1 MNKLLYGEKRAIVS
15 NTETL
20 NVIQAISRGIIFC
33 HNMLL
38 YEERE
43 KYFFWRII
51 GRLKNLCLYFTLPEL
66 FIKIIVFQA
75 SLNQKDKLDKELKK
89 NYELYKKEY
98 YYRSEFDF
106 NNQLTE
112 LKKENP
118 WLKNIYS
125 DTLQGVAISLNKAII
140 SYRKHGFG
148 FPVYKKID
156 HEKNKIPDVGIL
168 VKKGSSQ
175 LNTIEN
181 YNSNNK
187 LKRIKFN
194 YYFKL
199 LDESLDNKRSYIW
212 IYFIDHRDLKELK
225 REYRESYMINLSKG
239 KNLSISFASFENKD
253 VKEKK
258 IKKVVGIDRN
268 ANKKNWLQLDN
279 GYTFK
284 PPSNKK
290 GQDILE
296 KLDKRKKILDKKLKI
311 KYKQNKKL
319 RYDKDNK
326 KWYLTKNYLKLV
338 DKLNKIYD
346 KQTNIRKDRHH
357 YMSTQIVRRYD
368 KIVIEDL
375 KLKNMTKS
383 SKGDINNP
391 GKNVKAKSKLNKTIL
406 NAGLGMSSQFLEYK
420 TKYSGKKLIKIDPK
434 NTSLTCRQCGH
445 VDKKNRKSR
454 DIFKCIKCSYTVEA
468 DLNSARNI
476 KSKS

>member
-1 MNKLLYGEKRAIVS
+1 
-15 NTETL
+15 
-20 NVIQAISRGIIFC
+20 
-33 HNMLL
+33 
-38 YEERE
+38 
-43 KYFFWRII
+43 
-51 GRLKNLCLYFTLPEL
+51 
-66 FIKIIVFQA
+66 
-75 SLNQKDKLDKELKK
+75 
-89 NYELYKKEY
+89 
-98 YYRSEFDF
+98 
-106 NNQLTE
+106 
-112 LKKENP
+112 
-118 WLKNIYS
+118 
-125 DTLQGVAISLNKAII
+125 
-140 SYRKHGFG
+140 
-148 FPVYKKID
+148 
-156 HEKNKIPDVGIL
+156 
-168 VKKGSSQ
+168 
-175 LNTIEN
+175 
-181 YNSNNK
+181 
-187 LKRIKFN
+187 
-194 YYFKL
+194 
-199 LDESLDNKRSYIW
+199 
-212 IYFIDHRDLKELK
+212 
-225 REYRESYMINLSKG
+225 MINLSKG
-239 KNLSISFASFENKD
+239 KNLSISFTSFENKD

-268 ANKKNWLQLDN
+268 ANKNNWLQLDN

-296 KLDKRKKILDKKLKI
+296 KLDKRKNVLEKKLSI
-311 KYKQNKKL
+311 KYEQNKKL

-357 YMSTQIVRRYD
+357 FMSTQIVRRYD

-391 GKNVKAKSKLNKTIL
+391 GKNVKAKSKLNKTML